1 MLLFVALYLFFA
13 WGRGQ
18 FALKPNE
25 AKMLFTIY
33 VIMILLLRLMGGA
46 AYFTLIPLGLFAML
60 TSLLVGRRVALVMNT
75 LFCIIGCFIF
85 NGDVQFLMYSL
96 LVGTLG
102 ALLIQKTEK
111 RQRMVW
117 VAVAMAAV
125 SFAAMFGVGLFFESG
140 YSAGLFVKV
149 PVCGGDG
156 TGFRCDCGGSLP
168 SGRQPLRRTR
178 PCVYWS

>member
-1 MLLFVALYLFFA
+1 
-13 WGRGQ
+13 
-18 FALKPNE
+18 
-25 AKMLFTIY
+25 MLFTIY

-102 ALLIQKTEK
+102 ALLSGWSGWLWRW
-111 RQRMVW
+111 RQ
-117 VAVAMAAV
+117 
-125 SFAAMFGVGLFFESG
+125 
-140 YSAGLFVKV
+140 SAL
-149 PVCGGDG
+149 
-156 TGFRCDCGGSLP
+156 
-168 SGRQPLRRTR
+168 RQCLG
-178 PCVYWS
+178 

>member
-1 MLLFVALYLFFA
+1 MGSFLLVVLLFVALYLFFA

-46 AYFTLIPLGLFAML
+46 AYYTLIPLGLFAML

-125 SFAAMFGVGLFFESG
+125 SFAAMLGVGLFFESG

-156 TGFRCDCGGSLP
+156 TGFRCDCGG
-168 SGRQPLRRTR
+168 QPALLGGNL
-178 PCVYWS
+178 

>member
-1 MLLFVALYLFFA
+1 M
-13 WGRGQ
+13 GRGQ

-102 ALLIQKTEK
+102 ALLIQKTE
-111 RQRMVW
+111 
-117 VAVAMAAV
+117 ASAD
-125 SFAAMFGVGLFFESG
+125 GLG
-140 YSAGLFVKV
+140 G
-149 PVCGGDG
+149 CGDG
-156 TGFRCDCGGSLP
+156 GGQLCGNAW
-168 SGRQPLRRTR
+168 GRA
-178 PCVYWS
+178 VF

>member
-1 MLLFVALYLFFA
+1 MSC
-13 WGRGQ
+13 
-18 FALKPNE
+18 
-25 AKMLFTIY
+25 
-33 VIMILLLRLMGGA
+33 LLLRLMGGA

-111 RQRMVW
+111 PCW
-117 VAVAMAAV
+117 
-125 SFAAMFGVGLFFESG
+125 
-140 YSAGLFVKV
+140 
-149 PVCGGDG
+149 
-156 TGFRCDCGGSLP
+156 
-168 SGRQPLRRTR
+168 
-178 PCVYWS
+178 PCVWHRGRSARAKYP

>member
-1 MLLFVALYLFFA
+1 
-13 WGRGQ
+13 
-18 FALKPNE
+18 
-25 AKMLFTIY
+25 MLFTIY

-60 TSLLVGRRVALVMNT
+60 TSILVGRRVALVMNT

-96 LVGTLG
+96 LAGTLG

-117 VAVAMAAV
+117 VAVAMAAAEGE
-125 SFAAMFGVGLFFESG
+125 SRTSGAARLRIKESDRLSAMCAALSAAGACIRETEDGLLIRG
-140 YSAGLFVKV
+140 GNRLF
-149 PVCGGDG
+149 
-156 TGFRCDCGGSLP
+156 R
-168 SGRQPLRRTR
+168 
-178 PCVYWS
+178 